1 VGRCLMIEQKQVPQD
16 IADYVRLA
24 TEMNAN
30 GGLHGFLVVYQKVD
44 IEGKVEICKEVLVV
58 PSFSHIAAMLDCPE
72 HGRSVLDVKYVGV
85 GKVALVGLSQRP
97 MLMKDESTHG
107 DKRNV

>member
-1 VGRCLMIEQKQVPQD
+1 MGRFRMMEQKQVPQD

-58 PSFSHIAAMLDCPE
+58 PSFSHIAALLDCPE
-72 HGRSVLDVKYVGV
+72 RGMSVLDVKYVGV
-85 GKVALVGLSQRP
+85 GKTAFLPLAQKP
-97 MLMKDESTHG
+97 MLTKETEHG
-107 DKRNV
+107 NKRGT